1 MGVSKGAIC
10 IDTQGFGD
18 RFCIS
23 GAFVRRV
30 HNNDGAAHCSD
41 TGHNKPGE
49 CADADSIGFYCLVL
63 LLLVALLL
71 IGHRV
76 RAWRMYI
83 YVRMGGAVC
92 LLTLSPCKLY

>member
-1 MGVSKGAIC
+1 MGESKGAVC

-18 RFCIS
+18 IS
-23 GAFVRRV
+23 CVIWAFVRRV

-49 CADADSIGFYCLVL
+49 CADADSIGLYILML

-76 RAWRMYI
+76 RAWDMYI
-83 YVRMGGAVC
+83 CM
-92 LLTLSPCKLY
+92 